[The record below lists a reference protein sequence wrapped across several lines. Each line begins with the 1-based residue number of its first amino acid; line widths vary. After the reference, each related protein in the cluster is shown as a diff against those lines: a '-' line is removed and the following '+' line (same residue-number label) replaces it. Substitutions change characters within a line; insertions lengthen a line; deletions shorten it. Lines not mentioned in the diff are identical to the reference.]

1 MSSTAIEIPG
11 YIAGTWTI
19 DPVHSDVAFTARHM
33 MVSKV
38 RGHFTRL
45 EGQFVTAADPLASSV
60 TATIDLDSIDTNN
73 AQRDDDLRSANFFG
87 VEDHPKM
94 TYRSTAIRHSQDG
107 FGVDAE
113 LTLHGVTRQVTL
125 ALDVNGFTRDPFG
138 ATAPDSQPP
147 PRSTAKPSA
156 SPPTCPWTA
165 AAWSSATR
173 SRSSSRS
180 KRSWPNPSPR
190 ERPRSTRNS
199 PPLWPSADAWR
210 LPGSTWPAEAV
221 RHLPRAWPA
230 GVRRGTARR
239 PSGQEPV
246 GAENPVHLTRP
257 GILVDQPAEA
267 IQPHDRYVGRWSSL
281 PAGRRQPFDVSER
294 RHLSQGSVRT
304 VHVVVIGV
312 LGQYRHQLLVSEDQ
326 HPVQ

>member
-94 TYRSTAIRHSQDG
+94 TYRSTAIRHSRDG
-107 FGVDAE
+107 FGVDGE

-138 ATAPDSQPP
+138 ATRAGF
-147 PRSTAKPSA
+147 
-156 SPPTCPWTA
+156 
-165 AAWSSATR
+165 SATTEINR
-173 SRSSSRS
+173 Q
-180 KRSWPNPSPR
+180 
-190 ERPRSTRNS
+190 
-199 PPLWPSADAWR
+199 DF
-210 LPGSTWPAEAV
+210 
-221 RHLPRAWPA
+221 
-230 GVRRGTARR
+230 
-239 PSGQEPV
+239 
-246 GAENPVHLTRP
+246 
-257 GILVDQPAEA
+257 GITTNMPMD
-267 IQPHDRYVGRWSSL
+267 G
-281 PAGRRQPFDVSER
+281 G
-294 RHLSQGSVRT
+294 G
-304 VHVVVIGV
+304 VVIGDKIQIFIEIEAI
-312 LGQYRHQLLVSEDQ
+312 LAEPQPEGTP
-326 HPVQ
+326 PVDA